1 MKKIICKVEYDTET
15 AALIKKHTFGV
26 FGDTDGYEETLYVTE
41 SGKYFA
47 KLFCNND
54 VFNFPEQEIKVVNY
68 LRENKVPVVEFVVNK
83 EGEYLKKTG
92 GKCGHLQR
100 FLKGKTYENNKL
112 PQRVLMESAKVLGNI
127 YIGDN
132 VKIGANATVLDN
144 IDSLNTVVGCK
155 GKIVQK

>member
-1 MKKIICKVEYDTET
+1 MICDDFIKQYNLGKVLSIETDAVGSGENYIID
-15 AALIKKHTFGV
+15 
-26 FGDTDGYEETLYVTE
+26 TE

-83 EGEYLKKTG
+83 EGEYLTKTG

-127 YIGDN
+127 HLCLYPHTNSEDTYFL
-132 VKIGANATVLDN
+132 KK
-144 IDSLNTVVGCK
+144 SK
-155 GKIVQK
+155 